1 MSKQPDTDQEKNAYL
16 EALKNQGAELLAN
29 APVEGT
35 IEHARLSLI
44 DAKIEQLTSPITAG
58 SWTAPKD

>member
-1 MSKQPDTDQEKNAYL
+1 MPKQPEIDKEKDVYL
-16 EALKNQGAELLAN
+16 EALKIQGAELLAN
-29 APVEGT
+29 APAEGT

-58 SWTAPKD
+58 TWKAPKD